1 MSTTKLS
8 TEELQQLRNF
18 QRSENEI
25 TFALGQIE
33 LRKVFLEKDK
43 QNLQTQY
50 QSLLQDQE
58 KTGKEL
64 QEKYGEGN
72 IDLEKGEFIKSE

>member
-1 MSTTKLS
+1 MSTTKLLK
-8 TEELQQLRNF
+8 EELQKLKDF

-25 TFALGQIE
+25 TFALGQVEI
-33 LRKVFLEKDK
+33 RKTFLENQK
-43 QNLQTQY
+43 QDLQINY
-50 QSLLQDQE
+50 RSLLQEQE

-72 IDLEKGEFIKSE
+72 IDIEKGEFIKLK

>member
-1 MSTTKLS
+1 MSTTKLLQ
-8 TEELQQLRNF
+8 EELQKLKDF

-25 TFALGQIE
+25 TFSLGQIE

-43 QNLQTQY
+43 KNLQNQY
-50 QSLLQDQE
+50 QSLLQEQE

-72 IDLEKGEFIKSE
+72 IDLEKGEFIKLK

>member
-8 TEELQQLRNF
+8 QEELQQLRNF

-25 TFALGQIE
+25 TFSLGQIE

-43 QNLQTQY
+43 QNLQKQY

-58 KTGKEL
+58 KAGKEL

-72 IDLEKGEFIKSE
+72 IDLEKGEFIKSK

>member
-1 MSTTKLS
+1 MNTTKLS

-25 TFALGQIE
+25 TFSLGQIE

-43 QNLQTQY
+43 QTLQNQY

>member
-8 TEELQQLRNF
+8 QEELQQLRNF

-25 TFALGQIE
+25 TFSLGQIE
-33 LRKVFLEKDK
+33 LRKVFLERDK
-43 QNLQTQY
+43 QNLQNQY

>member
-1 MSTTKLS
+1 MSTTKLLK
-8 TEELQQLRNF
+8 EELQKLKDF

-25 TFALGQIE
+25 TFALGQVEI
-33 LRKVFLEKDK
+33 RKTFLENQK
-43 QNLQTQY
+43 QDLQINY
-50 QSLLQDQE
+50 RSLLQEQE

-72 IDLEKGEFIKSE
+72 IDIEKGEFIKLE

>member
-1 MSTTKLS
+1 MSTTKLLQ
-8 TEELQQLRNF
+8 EELQKLKDF

-25 TFALGQIE
+25 TFSIGQIE

-43 QNLQTQY
+43 KNLQNQY

-72 IDLEKGEFIKSE
+72 IDLEKGEFIKLK

>member
-8 TEELQQLRNF
+8 QEELQQLKDF

-43 QNLQTQY
+43 QNLQNQY
-50 QSLLQDQE
+50 QSLLQNQE
-58 KTGKEL
+58 QVGKEL

>member
-1 MSTTKLS
+1 MSTTKLLK
-8 TEELQQLRNF
+8 EELQLLTDF

-25 TFALGQIE
+25 TFALGQLEI
-33 LRKVFLEKDK
+33 RKTFIDK
-43 QNLQTQY
+43 QNKTLKLNY
-50 QSLLQDQE
+50 QLLLEKQE

-72 IDLEKGEFIKSE
+72 IDLEKGEFISSK

>member
-25 TFALGQIE
+25 TFSLGQIE
-33 LRKVFLEKDK
+33 LRKVFLERKK
-43 QNLQTQY
+43 QNLQNQY
-50 QSLLQDQE
+50 QSLL
-58 KTGKEL
+58 KNKKKAGKEL
-64 QEKYGEGN
+64 QEKYG
-72 IDLEKGEFIKSE
+72 KGILI

>member
-8 TEELQQLRNF
+8 QEELQQLKDF
-18 QRSENEI
+18 QRSDNEI

-43 QNLQTQY
+43 QNLQNQY
-50 QSLLQDQE
+50 QSLLQNQE
-58 KTGKEL
+58 KVGKEL

>member
-1 MSTTKLS
+1 MSTTKLLQ
-8 TEELQQLRNF
+8 EELQKLKDF
-18 QRSENEI
+18 QSSENEI
-25 TFALGQIE
+25 TFSLGQIE

-43 QNLQTQY
+43 KNLQNQY

-72 IDLEKGEFIKSE
+72 IDLEKGEFIKLK

>member
-1 MSTTKLS
+1 MSTTKLLQ
-8 TEELQQLRNF
+8 EELQQLKDF

-25 TFALGQIE
+25 TFSLGQIE

-43 QNLQTQY
+43 KNLQNQY

-72 IDLEKGEFIKSE
+72 IDLEKGEFIKLK

>member
-8 TEELQQLRNF
+8 QEELQQLRNF

-25 TFALGQIE
+25 TFSLGQIE

-43 QNLQTQY
+43 QNLQKQY
-50 QSLLQDQE
+50 QSLLQDRE
-58 KTGKEL
+58 KAGKEL

-72 IDLEKGEFIKSE
+72 IDLEKGEFIKSK

>member
-25 TFALGQIE
+25 TFSLGQIE

-43 QNLQTQY
+43 QNLQNQY

-58 KTGKEL
+58 KSGKEL

>member
-1 MSTTKLS
+1 MSTTKLLQ
-8 TEELQQLRNF
+8 EELQKLKDF

-25 TFALGQIE
+25 TFSLGQIE

-43 QNLQTQY
+43 KNLQNQY
-50 QSLLQDQE
+50 QSLLQNQE

-72 IDLEKGEFIKSE
+72 IDLEKGEFIKLK

>member
-1 MSTTKLS
+1 MNTTKLS

-25 TFALGQIE
+25 TFSLGQIE

-43 QNLQTQY
+43 QTLQNQY

-58 KTGKEL
+58 KAGKEL

>member
-43 QNLQTQY
+43 QNLQNQY

-58 KTGKEL
+58 KIGKEL
-64 QEKYGEGN
+64 QEKYGDGN

>member
-8 TEELQQLRNF
+8 QEELQQLKDF

-33 LRKVFLEKDK
+33 LRKVFIEREK
-43 QNLQTQY
+43 QNLQNNY
-50 QSLLQDQE
+50 QSLLQNQD
-58 KTGKEL
+58 KVGKEL
-64 QEKYGEGN
+64 QEKYGEGS
-72 IDLEKGEFIKSE
+72 IDLEKGKFIKSE

>member
-8 TEELQQLRNF
+8 QEELQQLKDF

-33 LRKVFLEKDK
+33 IRKTFLENQK
-43 QNLQTQY
+43 QDLQNTY
-50 QSLLQDQE
+50 KSLLQDQD
-58 KTGKEL
+58 KLGREL

-72 IDLEKGEFIKSE
+72 IDLEKGEFIKLK

>member
-1 MSTTKLS
+1 MSTLKLS

-25 TFALGQIE
+25 TFSLGQIE
-33 LRKVFLEKDK
+33 LRKVFLERDK
-43 QNLQTQY
+43 QNLQNQY

-58 KTGKEL
+58 KAGKEL